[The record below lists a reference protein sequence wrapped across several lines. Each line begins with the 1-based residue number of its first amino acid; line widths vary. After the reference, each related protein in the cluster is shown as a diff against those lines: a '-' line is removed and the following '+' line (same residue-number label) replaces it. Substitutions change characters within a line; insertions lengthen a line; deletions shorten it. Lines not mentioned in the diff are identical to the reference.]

1 MMSDPQL
8 ELWRSV
14 WLAVVAG
21 MIVALLVYVLA

>member
-14 WLAVVAG
+14 WLAIVAG
-21 MIVALLVYVLA
+21 MVVALMVYVLT